1 MVFPHS
7 FQVGVFR
14 VAELSLEKIREVA
27 VSCLVEELDG
37 KLLWLAIF
45 GSVARG
51 EVDERSDLDFFCVNA
66 RVGGQP

>member
-7 FQVGVFR
+7 FQVGVFM

-51 EVDERSDLDFFCVNA
+51 EADERSDLDFFCVNA

>member
-1 MVFPHS
+1 M
-7 FQVGVFR
+7 
-14 VAELSLEKIREVA
+14 AELSLEKIREVA